1 MGVEDKSL
9 MVGTG
14 EEAMR
19 RLEGRRAII
28 TGGGSGIGR
37 ASALRLAQEGA
48 HVMVIGRREDALKET
63 VHLVTET
70 GGTCVHHVADAA
82 DEAAMASAIDRC
94 VKELG
99 GIEIVF
105 ANAGNTDS
113 VKPFLEQ
120 TVTQWEGM
128 FRDNV
133 ITAFVACK
141 LAGKYMAEHGGGS
154 IILNSSTGSLRARG
168 GTEAYGA
175 AKAGVNHLTMTA
187 ACAFAGKKVRVN
199 AILPG
204 LTETGL
210 TRPMFDWARQNG
222 KEDRLGKLTPMQR
235 PGHVTDMAGVVAFLA
250 SDDSAYVDGQ
260 LIAVDG
266 GISATHPAG
275 KFVY

>member
-1 MGVEDKSL
+1 
-9 MVGTG
+9 
-14 EEAMR
+14 MR
-19 RLEGRRAII
+19 RLDGRRAII

-37 ASALRLAQEGA
+37 ASALRLASEGA
-48 HVMVIGRREDALKET
+48 SVLVVGRREDPLKAT
-63 VHLVTET
+63 VHAAREA
-70 GGTCVHHVADAA
+70 GGTCIHHVADAA
-82 DEAAMASAIDRC
+82 DEAGIGAAIELC
-94 VKELG
+94 VRELG
-99 GIEIVF
+99 GLDIFF

-120 TVTQWEGM
+120 SVAQWEGM

-133 ITAFVACK
+133 VTAFVACK
-141 LAGKYMAEHGGGS
+141 LAGRYMSEHGGGS

-210 TRPMFDWARQNG
+210 TKPMFDWARDNG
-222 KEDRLGKLTPMQR
+222 KEDRLGRLTPMQR
-235 PGHVTDMAGVVAFLA
+235 PGHVEDMAAVVAFLA
-250 SDDSAYVDGQ
+250 SDDAAYVDGQ
-260 LIAVDG
+260 LIPVDG

-275 KFVY
+275 KFIY

>member
-1 MGVEDKSL
+1 
-9 MVGTG
+9 
-14 EEAMR
+14 MR
-19 RLEGRRAII
+19 RLENRRAIV
-28 TGGGSGIGR
+28 TGGGSGMGR
-37 ASALRLAQEGA
+37 ASALRLALEGA
-48 HVMVIGRREDALKET
+48 AVMVVGRREEPLMET
-63 VHLVTET
+63 VALVTEA
-70 GGTCVHHVADAA
+70 GGTCVHHVADAG
-82 DEAAMASAIDRC
+82 DEAGIAAAIDRC
-94 VKELG
+94 VRELG
-99 GIEIVF
+99 GLEIFF

-120 TVTQWEGM
+120 TVEQWEGM

-133 ITAFVACK
+133 VTAFVACK
-141 LAGKYMAEHGGGS
+141 LAGRYMAEHGGGS

-175 AKAGVNHLTMTA
+175 SKAGVNHLTMTA
-187 ACAFAGKKVRVN
+187 ACAFAGKGVRVN

-210 TRPMFDWARQNG
+210 TKPMFDWAREAG

-235 PGHVTDMAGVVAFLA
+235 PGHVEDMAGVVAFLA

-260 LIAVDG
+260 LIPVDG

>member
-1 MGVEDKSL
+1 MG
-9 MVGTG
+9 
-14 EEAMR
+14 
-19 RLEGRRAII
+19 RLDGRRAII

-37 ASALRLAQEGA
+37 ASAKRLAQEGA
-48 HVMVIGRREDALKET
+48 LVMVVGRREDPLKET
-63 VHLVTET
+63 TALVAEA
-70 GGTCVHHVADAA
+70 GGTCIHHVADAG
-82 DEAAMASAIDRC
+82 DEAGMAAAIARC
-94 VKELG
+94 VAEFG
-99 GIEIVF
+99 GLEIFF

-113 VKPFLEQ
+113 VRPFLEQ
-120 TVTQWEGM
+120 TAEQWEGM

-133 ITAFVACK
+133 ITAFIACK
-141 LAGKYMAEHGGGS
+141 FAGGYMAEHGGGS

-187 ACAFAGKKVRVN
+187 ACAFAGRKVRVN

-210 TRPMFDWARQNG
+210 TKPMFDWARKSG
-222 KEDRLGKLTPMQR
+222 KEDRLGMLTPMQR
-235 PGHVTDMAGVVAFLA
+235 PGHVDDMAAVVAFLA
-250 SDDSAYVDGQ
+250 SDDAAYVDGQ
-260 LIAVDG
+260 LIPVDG

>member
-1 MGVEDKSL
+1 MK
-9 MVGTG
+9 
-14 EEAMR
+14 

-28 TGGGSGIGR
+28 TGGGSGMGR
-37 ASALRLAQEGA
+37 ASALRLAAEGA
-48 HVMVIGRREDALKET
+48 GVMVVGRREEPLKET
-63 VHLVTET
+63 VEMVLQA
-70 GGTCVHHVADAA
+70 GGTCIHHLADAA
-82 DEAAMASAIDRC
+82 DETAIAGAIERC
-94 VKELG
+94 VNELG
-99 GIEIVF
+99 GLQIFF

-113 VKPFLEQ
+113 VRPFTEQ
-120 TVTQWEGM
+120 SAAVWEGM

-133 ITAFVACK
+133 VTAFVACK
-141 LAGKYMAEHGGGS
+141 LAGQYMADNGGGS

-210 TRPMFDWARQNG
+210 TKPMFEWARQNG
-222 KEDRLGKLTPMQR
+222 KEDRLGMLTPLQR
-235 PGHVTDMAGVVAFLA
+235 PGRVEDMAAVVAFLA
-250 SDDSAYVDGQ
+250 SDDAAYVDGQ
-260 LIAVDG
+260 LIPVDG